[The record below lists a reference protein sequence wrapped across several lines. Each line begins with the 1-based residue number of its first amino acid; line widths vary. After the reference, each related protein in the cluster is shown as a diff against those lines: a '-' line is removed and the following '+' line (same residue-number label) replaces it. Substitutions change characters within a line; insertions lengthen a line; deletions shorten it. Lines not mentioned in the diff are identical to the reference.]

1 MSNPKQLIQLAQ
13 HYGAKLK
20 RSNHDTIKVI
30 NGEHLPN
37 DLIEQ
42 LRANKADLLE
52 YLGETFLDTALKRA
66 LDGYDWL
73 LERKQQQYQH
83 NHIPISEVTISVNE
97 WRTAIA
103 NVIGLTLCEVEIVE
117 NILIHRGDLIYCD
130 RSRCIMPPKQF
141 TKSNDYLP
149 DNSTGQAFNDWLNS
163 GRQFVYS

>member
-1 MSNPKQLIQLAQ
+1 MSDPKQLIQLAQ

-20 RSNHDTIKVI
+20 RTDHDTIRVI

-42 LRANKADLLE
+42 LRANKNDLLE
-52 YLGETFLDTALKRA
+52 YLGQSLLDAALKRA

-103 NVIGLTLCEVEIVE
+103 NVIGLSWCEVKIVE
-117 NILIHRGDLIYCD
+117 SILIRRGDLIYCD
-130 RSRCIMPPKQF
+130 RGRGIMSPKELTQ
-141 TKSNDYLP
+141 SNDYLP
-149 DNSTGQAFNDWLNS
+149 DNSTEQAFNDWLNS

>member
-1 MSNPKQLIQLAQ
+1 MSDSKQLIQLTQ

-20 RSNHDTIKVI
+20 RTNHGTIKVI

-42 LRANKADLLE
+42 LRANKADLLK

-83 NHIPISEVTISVNE
+83 NHIPISEVLISIDE
-97 WRTAIA
+97 WRIAIA
-103 NVIGLTLCEVEIVE
+103 NVIGLSWCEVEIVE
-117 NILIHRGDLIYCD
+117 SILIRRGDLIYCD
-130 RSRCIMPPKQF
+130 RGRCIIPKQF
-141 TKSNDYLP
+141 TQSNDYLP
-149 DNSTGQAFNDWLNS
+149 DNSTGQAFNDWLNT